1 MGETSQIAAFLRSRR
16 ARLRPEQ
23 VGLTTYGARR
33 RVPGLR
39 REELAQLAGI
49 SVDYYIR
56 FERGRLDGVSDAV
69 IDAVATALR
78 LDRDERAH
86 LHNLARPPLAAA
98 PSPAPRLRP
107 GLRQLLDVID
117 PAPAYLVGHHTNIVA
132 WNRAATT
139 VFAVDFD
146 AVPET
151 ERTWAHLVFLNEA
164 VRQVTAPSWPR
175 IARTVVTYL
184 RLRASA
190 RPHDRELQA
199 VVATV
204 KDASEQFRYMWDS
217 HDVADLAFGRY
228 HLHHPQV
235 GDLHLD
241 YEFLAL
247 PADPGI
253 RALVT
258 YSAEP
263 GTPSHARLHTLTQP
277 LSQTS

>member
-1 MGETSQIAAFLRSRR
+1 MAETSQIAAFLRSRR

-23 VGLTTYGARR
+23 VGLPAHGSRR

-49 SVDYYIR
+49 SVDYYVR

-78 LDRDERAH
+78 LDSDERAH

-98 PSPAPRLRP
+98 ATPPPPLRP
-107 GLRQLLDVID
+107 GLRQLLDAID
-117 PAPAYLVGHHTNIVA
+117 PAPAYLVGHHTNILA

-139 VFAVDFD
+139 VFAVDFA
-146 AVPET
+146 AVPES
-151 ERTWAHLVFLNEA
+151 ERTWAHLVFLNES
-164 VRQVTAPSWPR
+164 VRRTAAPSWPR

-184 RLRASA
+184 RLRAGA
-190 RPHDRELQA
+190 RPHDRELHA
-199 VVATV
+199 VIAAV

-217 HDVADLAFGRY
+217 HDVTDLAYGRY
-228 HLHHPQV
+228 HLRHPEV

-241 YEFLAL
+241 YEFLNL
-247 PADPGI
+247 PADPGV
-253 RALVT
+253 RALVA
-258 YSAEP
+258 YSARP
-263 GTPSHARLHTLTQP
+263 GTPTHTALHALTASVP
-277 LSQTS
+277 G